1 LRFEI
6 GARTDLGRVRKNNE
20 DSFETVPE
28 LGLFILSD
36 GMGGE
41 AHGEVASKFTVDT
54 IRNHCQESLSNA
66 SLPLIGDPNPNVS
79 DRANRLA
86 GAVRLA
92 NTVIYES
99 ALKHPSQKGMGATV
113 VALWMD
119 EEKLSVAHVGDSRLY
134 RMRQGQLEQVT
145 QDHSLVA
152 EQVRRGI
159 LTQQQAE
166 TSQMQSV
173 LIRALGIDASV
184 EVDAEDQP
192 VLPGDTLVLCSDGLT
207 RMVTDA
213 DIGSILNTS
222 LTTQEATDRLINLA
236 NENGGE
242 DNVTVIVVRVPGGK
256 NGLLIRFWRWF
267 CGERD

>member
-1 LRFEI
+1 VPFEI
-6 GARTDLGRVRKNNE
+6 AARSDMGRVRKNNE
-20 DSFETVPE
+20 DAFAVVPE
-28 LGLFILSD
+28 LNLYILSD

-41 AHGEVASKFTVDT
+41 AHGEVASGLTVEA
-54 IRNHCQESLSNA
+54 IRSHCLEATKNPN
-66 SLPLIGDPNPNVS
+66 LPLIGEGVASLSP
-79 DRANRLA
+79 RANRLA

-92 NTVIYES
+92 NTMIYES

-113 VALWMD
+113 VGVWMD
-119 EEKLSVAHVGDSRLY
+119 AEKMSVAHVGDSRLY
-134 RMRQGQLEQVT
+134 RMRQGQLEQIT

-166 TSQMQSV
+166 VSQMQSV
-173 LIRALGIDASV
+173 LIRALGIDAAV

-192 VLPGDTLVLCSDGLT
+192 VLAGDTLVLCSDGMS
-207 RMVTDA
+207 RMVSDP

-222 LTTQEATDRLINLA
+222 LTAQEACDRFINLA

-242 DNVTVIVVRVPGGK
+242 DNVTVIVVRVSGGGD
-256 NGLLIRFWRWF
+256 GLLVRFWRWF
-267 CGERD
+267 WGEGE